1 MNERPTRPPVCK
13 PPHGV
18 AMGPHNHRVHRRRM
32 AASSAGA
39 GRSARQGAQAKSA
52 FISLLIVSCLIAI
65 SPAIAR
71 DSDNPDFSQGMQLLK
86 RGDYQQAEFKLQEAS
101 KVIQKNPNLFVNLG
115 NACRANKHWQQA
127 VAAYEKAIAID
138 VTYAPA
144 YTQMGRC
151 YELMGNMEKAGMYY
165 QKALDYDKDYL
176 IGQIFM
182 GWYLLNREKYKK
194 AEKYFDRVLEKSA
207 FAVDALAGKGK
218 SLWNRGERSEA
229 VYWFRKALA
238 LGYDDPEM
246 EKITKKF
253 DLDSQN

>member
-1 MNERPTRPPVCK
+1 MRRRHERVARSATDGQAAPWGCHGATTLSAARPPEQQ
-13 PPHGV
+13 
-18 AMGPHNHRVHRRRM
+18 HRKVIVFFIFLLCI
-32 AASSAGA
+32 SFSAI
-39 GRSARQGAQAKSA
+39 Q
-52 FISLLIVSCLIAI
+52 SLA
-65 SPAIAR
+65 AR
-71 DSDNPDFSQGMQLLK
+71 DSDNPDFYEGMQLLK
-86 RGDYQQAEFKLQEAS
+86 RGDYTQAEARLQEAS

-127 VAAYEKAIAID
+127 VVAYEKAIAID

-165 QKALDYDKDYL
+165 QKALEYDKDYL